1 MKIAFNPSTV
11 AALTSPPNNKDITFD
26 LKGHNIFA
34 RGVKFYGTDTNT
46 WRPVVDNLTS
56 DSTTS
61 SLSAKQGKVLKA
73 LIDGKSNSGHTHDD
87 RYLKLTGGTMASNA
101 LITFA
106 DSGSWGTDKGP
117 QGARGGLYWSGQSD
131 YAKLYAEET
140 AGDNLDLVIQFGDD
154 NSNGLSIRNKSNI
167 QTSYISASGVI
178 TTGIFKGNLD
188 WSYITNKPSSYT
200 PSAHTH
206 AWNSLT
212 HSSTT
217 ANQAILTNG
226 SANGWKLYT
235 LNISAWDNA
244 ANKAHSHSNKSVLD
258 GITSTHVS
266 NWNTAYTFVH
276 TITGTD
282 TDNVI
287 NKWDEIVNFLAGIT
301 EDNKLNTLLNSKL
314 SVYELADKTNVGT
327 IKNNGIYYSTTDA
340 SSSTLTNSPFNNGF
354 TLINMTSFD
363 GGDDLRR
370 SRLAFNAY
378 GEIKVSDDRDQLNT
392 AETWYNVLTSKN
404 SGISGST
411 IKLNGTSITVYSSG
425 TADGRYV
432 KKSGDTM
439 TGALNFAN
447 GTWNLVGDDSYMGDC
462 NVSGHFGIKAA
473 NTTYPGVAFFNKANA
488 HLGSLT
494 AYSGNI
500 KYGAYS
506 LQFLD
511 NGNTSVGAST
521 WTNPFSAYDKNA
533 VKDGQA
539 ICVWGQSSY
548 LSNLAS
554 DFGDMSLWLKRINAK
569 AATLNMVLDGEY
581 YANGTQR
588 LAHVSEIPSSLKN
601 PYALTISLNGT
612 SQGPYDGS
620 AAKSINITPGSIGA
634 ATSGHNHDGRYVYN
648 YGGTQMDGASKNKN
662 ALGMSTTSGI
672 SGDWWHILQAAWNDE
687 YRWNSQIAFPT
698 QNRNGMYYRSGLNDN
713 TKWGAWVKLLD
724 TGNSYVTNGKGVIN
738 GTTITQVENAT
749 NATNSTNARK
759 LVNWYSARPTSLN
772 AQFGDGSL
780 RIFYATSSTTEGKSP
795 NDATVLHL
803 AWDNNSGW
811 DSQLAI
817 NSPSGRVYTRS
828 QDRGTWQPWKT
839 LAFTTDIPSSLKNP
853 YSFNVFGV
861 TYDGS
866 AARTVTTSTFVSQVN
881 EATATVTDGT
891 MLITSYASNSGFAD
905 TNAVNVPYK
914 RKAVHLWEYIKA
926 KTDSL
931 YAIKDHNHDSRYV
944 RAFGTSNDNIDSD
957 WGQSFKTFDPIPSG
971 TPPEK
976 NPNISLLSI
985 GENFNRRKQLAFTY
999 SDDNIYYRR
1008 HTEGGFSNW
1017 RRLAFANEIP
1027 TSLKNP
1033 NAIKFKDI
1041 NGNVVTYDGS
1051 AAKDLT
1057 SGTYIAKLPYG
1068 FASFAS
1074 GATWGNTTGTS
1085 FASWNDSTGGSIDF
1099 RRDNPSSGK
1108 MSIKVDGRVYVNE
1121 GHNPVLS
1128 AESDNRFWGMRTPDG
1143 GNDWIRTPN
1152 NGLIPCVSGGAGG
1165 GHSSLGTNSWYFST
1179 AYIDKVYGSLKG
1191 NADTASS
1198 ASKLTTAR
1206 NIALGTDL
1214 RGSANF
1220 DGSGNI
1226 TINAIINACSVSVGS
1241 TNGLPFKRIAHFE
1254 TGNSWNDNALLLYIS
1269 EGYISGRNGICRV
1282 EFRTSNIS
1290 SSSTS
1295 ITASA
1300 AVKWLVRNGYGL
1312 DSLYAGYYVTT
1323 GKAYIDIYLKTTRGY
1338 QGTVIRVLQDSRGG
1352 INSNVQLINSR
1363 YYSDTDHK
1371 EAYSSVEAAS
1381 TALYNR
1387 AYTRIVSGSDVGTVN
1402 YANSTGSTTKLQTA
1416 RKLWGQSFDGT
1427 KDISG
1432 SLSGTGSI
1440 TPGSAAAFDI
1450 GSNSLDYRY
1459 GYFQWIGSKSN
1470 TNLRL
1475 AANNSDNQIV
1485 LHTNGNVGIGT
1496 NSPSYRLQIIGDQ
1509 YTTGWSRANDGFYCE
1524 GAGVHFTHNGSVG
1537 EIAMTSN
1544 NELTWGSSTPTLYFN
1559 FRPVSRGKTV
1569 TDFVWRAGSSTS
1581 WAKHSLGALDLH
1593 GDVYW
1598 TNGDATMK
1606 IYGVDTCCGKENV
1619 AFQSTFDGKNPLTS
1633 DYVTSYRT
1641 RSAILLQPR
1650 GGNVGINV
1658 SHDPSYA
1665 LTVGGDTYSSGYV
1678 RASSGFI
1685 KGSSSD
1691 AFVLLGGGG
1700 HKAESSLRVAYASSA
1715 GSATSATKVI
1725 VNQHTTNDI
1734 NYPLVWSNQANTS
1747 NVTENQLYKS
1757 WADLYYNPK
1766 NKRLTVGGS
1775 VVSSSFVKSGG
1786 TSQQLLRADGGIAS
1800 FNWSGQSG
1808 QPAWLWGGNDFNSYY
1823 VYNPSNFR
1831 VAYAASAGN
1840 ADTLDGEHASSFVRA
1855 GAIESGDG
1863 DLNAL
1868 DTYSFIKSVN
1878 SKVASHSPKSA
1889 TGWYNIIQAVHR
1901 NGYADGPSY
1910 IGQIALGMTVN
1921 TDDMFFRGK
1930 RTDPWKTVIHS
1941 GNIGSQTVANAY
1953 HLRINSANSW
1963 STWNWSGQ
1971 SGQPSWLWGS
1981 NDGTNMYVWNPS
1993 NFNVNTAQYLRS
2005 LGNKNCQTGRTQ
2017 AYGDVYT
2024 YNTRD
2029 GNTGS
2034 ATTYSSVIGFGRG
2047 TGGTV
2052 EIAGGWLNTNLY
2064 WRSLRD
2070 CCEDWFSWR
2079 TILDESNYASVLNN
2093 TYLPLAGGTMKGN
2106 ARIGHGSGSLYI
2118 GNSGNDGWLYVQ
2130 DMASQAGE
2138 ANWKIYANG
2147 FATFKNLTVNG
2158 PTVVNGSTT
2167 LNSVTTLNGLVTN
2180 NRGILPASYD
2190 VNKNNIAC
2198 YVWGDAMSTGVTA
2211 ITDALDPKYVSVH
2224 YSNDNGASWTNFNSG
2239 DVFNLY
2245 ANNGRRAGAFY
2256 LGHYGSDDE
2265 SLTQVQKNQ
2274 LMVTFEIPNTMYSAL
2289 CWASV
2294 DIGQGV
2300 QTVCTVEIIAKNGT
2314 IKNTFTKNLLGWNA
2328 VNYINFWGNNS
2339 SVVNIGQDTARFV
2352 RFKFKHDT
2360 SNTATRNAQI
2370 IKIRLFSFTKY
2381 NLYEGNFSSH
2391 MAYSGHLYTYDK
2403 GLNATFPNGI
2413 KVAYGPILSRTNKNY
2428 YGADG
2433 NGAVIN
2439 TYSGGYYL
2447 QIGKDNNELILDT
2460 NSNKGNQNPALYI
2473 KDFVSANRLFK
2484 FNSGLA
2490 VPPVHFLSTY
2500 GILDTITIQN
2510 KKYVPYYVGTQGQ
2523 ATGIS
2528 FILADNSTDL
2538 NQVIVIGKG
2547 QDGEVCFIKDAGNGV
2562 FRYYL
2567 QNTSLML
2574 AGGQTVQNSGT
2585 FSTGFDDGKAR
2596 FIIYSEKNNTWYE
2609 FYCG

>member
-73 LIDGKSNSGHTHDD
+73 LIDNKSNSGHTHDD
-87 RYLKLTGGTMASNA
+87 RYLKLTGGTLTGNLTGTSATFSGRFYGNGDDEGIIIKPASNGYAGLTLGAHGGERSVFYFTKGKPFWRYNNGTNNLDIYHPKKAGTIALTSDIPNKGSWNYDDRYLRLSGGTMTSDA

-117 QGARGGLYWSGQSD
+117 QGARGGLKWSGQSD
-131 YAKLYAEET
+131 YVKLYAEET

-178 TTGIFKGNLD
+178 TTSTFKGNLD

-244 ANKAHSHSNKSVLD
+244 ANKAHSHANKSVLD

-314 SVYELADKTNVGT
+314 SIQWLSAKDILTTKTNNALFWVNTVGT
-327 IKNNGIYYSTTDA
+327 A
-340 SSSTLTNSPFNNGF
+340 SSITTGPFTDHPYALLSVTNYSQNDTNGKF
-354 TLINMTSFD
+354 FY
-363 GGDDLRR
+363 R
-370 SRLAFNAY
+370 SRLAFSSA
-378 GEIKVSDDRDQLNT
+378 GDIKVASCHHQGEYKQDD
-392 AETWYNVLTSKN
+392 AWYNVLTSKN

-447 GTWNLVGDDSYMGDC
+447 GTWNLVGDDIYMGDHNIGGQLC
-462 NVSGHFGIKAA
+462 LMGITG
-473 NTTYPGVAFFNKANA
+473 NTGISFHKQGDASIRKSITFN
-488 HLGSLT
+488 GSTL
-494 AYSGNI
+494 YM
-500 KYGAYS
+500 
-506 LQFLD
+506 
-511 NGNTSVGAST
+511 NGNCDYASLANQSNLLAMNTVPNKTTSTSVGSWSPISGRYVFHQRWNDTST
-521 WTNPFSAYDKNA
+521 GS
-533 VKDGQA
+533 DGA
-539 ICVWGQSSY
+539 
-548 LSNLAS
+548 
-554 DFGDMSLWLKRINAK
+554 DFGIYLDGNLTA
-569 AATLNMVLDGEY
+569 NMVLDGY
-581 YANGTQR
+581 YNSLLGFRVIGATGGFLKANGTIDHNTYLTSHQSLSNYYTKGEINTKLNNYLPLSGGTMKGQISSTYSAGTWIGGCTNAIIKAVADGYNSLICAPIKSGNVCISAWTAGDNLNFGYAKKGKTENAFDTR
-588 LAHVSEIPSSLKN
+588 MYWDAPNNNLHAAAFTGHLYGTADNAVNADTTDGVHLEWAGELGVNDYTWLAGWTN
-601 PYALTISLNGT
+601 
-612 SQGPYDGS
+612 DGKKIK
-620 AAKSINITPGSIGA
+620 AVNKTQF

-648 YGGTQMDGASKNKN
+648 YGGTAANGQALNRN
-662 ALGMSTTSGI
+662 ALFMSTTSGI
-672 SGDWWHILQAAWNDE
+672 TGDWWHILQAAWNDE

-738 GTTITQVENAT
+738 GTTITQVDNAT

-803 AWDNNSGW
+803 AWDNNGGW

-931 YAIKDHNHDSRYV
+931 YAIKDHNHDGRYV

-957 WGQSFKTFDPIPSG
+957 WGQSFKTFDSIPSG

-1085 FASWNDSTGGSIDF
+1085 IASWNDSTGGSIDF

-1128 AESDNRFWGMRTPDG
+1128 AESNSGFWGMRTPDG

-1152 NGLIPCVSGGAGG
+1152 NGLIPCVPGGAGG
-1165 GHSSLGTNSWYFST
+1165 GHSSLGTSSWYFST

-1226 TINAIINACSVSVGS
+1226 TINANINACSVSVGS

-1269 EGYISGRNGICRV
+1269 QGYINGSNGICRV
-1282 EFRTSNIS
+1282 EFRTDNIS
-1290 SSSTS
+1290 TS
-1295 ITASA
+1295 NSNPSASA
-1300 AVKWLVRNGYGL
+1300 LVRWLVRNGYGL

-1323 GKAYIDIYLKTTRGY
+1323 GKAYIDIYLKTTSGY

-1352 INSNVQLINSR
+1352 INSNVQLINSH
-1363 YYSDTDHK
+1363 YHSDTNHK
-1371 EAYSSVEAAS
+1371 EAYSSIEAAS

-1387 AYTRIVSGSDVGTVN
+1387 AYTRIVSGSDVGIVSYSNSTGSVHWNNVTNKPSTFTPAAHTHTWASITDKLVRTNEFNIVNAGFNNGLWFNYLPINDASKTATVQGYHFGNGNKRYTNIKAAGFIKNGSNSSYVLLGDGGHKTISSLSVN
-1402 YANSTGSTTKLQTA
+1402 YANS
-1416 RKLWGQSFDGT
+1416 
-1427 KDISG
+1427 
-1432 SLSGTGSI
+1432 
-1440 TPGSAAAFDI
+1440 
-1450 GSNSLDYRY
+1450 
-1459 GYFQWIGSKSN
+1459 
-1470 TNLRL
+1470 
-1475 AANNSDNQIV
+1475 
-1485 LHTNGNVGIGT
+1485 
-1496 NSPSYRLQIIGDQ
+1496 
-1509 YTTGWSRANDGFYCE
+1509 
-1524 GAGVHFTHNGSVG
+1524 AG
-1537 EIAMTSN
+1537 
-1544 NELTWGSSTPTLYFN
+1544 
-1559 FRPVSRGKTV
+1559 
-1569 TDFVWRAGSSTS
+1569 
-1581 WAKHSLGALDLH
+1581 
-1593 GDVYW
+1593 
-1598 TNGDATMK
+1598 
-1606 IYGVDTCCGKENV
+1606 
-1619 AFQSTFDGKNPLTS
+1619 
-1633 DYVTSYRT
+1633 
-1641 RSAILLQPR
+1641 
-1650 GGNVGINV
+1650 
-1658 SHDPSYA
+1658 
-1665 LTVGGDTYSSGYV
+1665 
-1678 RASSGFI
+1678 
-1685 KGSSSD
+1685 
-1691 AFVLLGGGG
+1691 
-1700 HKAESSLRVAYASSA
+1700 
-1715 GSATSATKVI
+1715 SATKVI
-1725 VNQHTTNDI
+1725 VNQHTGNDI

-1747 NVTENQLYKS
+1747 AVTENQLFKS

-1786 TSQQLLRADGGIAS
+1786 TSQQLLRADGGVAT

-1808 QPAWLWGGNDFNSYY
+1808 QPAWLWGGNSQHSYY

-1831 VAYAASAGN
+1831 VAYASSAGN
-1840 ADTLDGEHASSFVRA
+1840 ADTLNGEHANSFVRA
-1855 GAIESGDG
+1855 GHYESS
-1863 DLNAL
+1863 DLNKL
-1868 DTYSFIKSVN
+1868 DTYSFIRSVN
-1878 SKVASHSPKSA
+1878 SNNKDTSPKGNI
-1889 TGWYNIIQAVHR
+1889 GWYNVIQLVHR
-1901 NGYADGPSY
+1901 NGANDGPSY
-1910 IGQIALGMTVN
+1910 IGQIALGMTTN
-1921 TDDMFFRGK
+1921 TNDMFFRGK

-1953 HLRINSANSW
+1953 HLRISSANSW

-2024 YNTRD
+2024 YNTHNS
-2029 GNTGS
+2029 NTGS

-2052 EIAGGWLNTNLY
+2052 EIAGGWCNTNLY

-2130 DMASQAGE
+2130 NMASQAGE

-2190 VNKNNIAC
+2190 VNKNNTAC

-2211 ITDALDPKYVSVH
+2211 ITDALDPKYVNVH
-2224 YSNDNGASWTNFNSG
+2224 YSQDNGSNWLNANLNTFKTFS
-2239 DVFNLY
+2239 LY
-2245 ANNGRRAGAFY
+2245 ANNGNREAVY
-2256 LGHYGSDDE
+2256 LGANRLSDSSGIT
-2265 SLTQVQKNQ
+2265 SLAQVQKNQ
-2274 LMVTFEIPNTMYSAL
+2274 LMVTFEIPNNLYSQI
-2289 CWASV
+2289 CWASIDV
-2294 DIGQGV
+2294 NNGV
-2300 QTVCTVEIIAKNGT
+2300 QTTCTVEIIAKDGT
-2314 IKNTFTKNLLGWNA
+2314 IKNTFTKNLYGWNNL
-2328 VNYINFWGNNS
+2328 NYINFWGNNS
-2339 SVVNIGQDTARFV
+2339 AVVSVGNDNARFV
-2352 RFKFKHDT
+2352 RFKFKHDAG
-2360 SNTATRNAQI
+2360 NTYVRNTLI
-2370 IKIRLFSFTKY
+2370 HKIRLFSYTKHS
-2381 NLYEGNFSSH
+2381 LDGDFRSI
-2391 MAYSGHLYTYDK
+2391 MAYTGHLYKYDEN
-2403 GLNATFPNGI
+2403 LNATFPRNIEISTNATIGGTTQTKALTLQAKDDKYYKQPICLACGYAYDGRSVMGDRTQTVSCNIEAKMTMLDSNGKYRVWFPGI
-2413 KVAYGPILSRTNKNY
+2413 AGSKYNREKMS
-2428 YGADG
+2428 
-2433 NGAVIN
+2433 
-2439 TYSGGYYL
+2439 L
-2447 QIGKDNNELILDT
+2447 QL
-2460 NSNKGNQNPALYI
+2460 
-2473 KDFVSANRLFK
+2473 
-2484 FNSGLA
+2484 
-2490 VPPVHFLSTY
+2490 
-2500 GILDTITIQN
+2500 
-2510 KKYVPYYVGTQGQ
+2510 
-2523 ATGIS
+2523 TGC
-2528 FILADNSTDL
+2528 AH
-2538 NQVIVIGKG
+2538 G
-2547 QDGEVCFIKDAGNGV
+2547 QDERGVVKAAGFITTNGTNLAIDV
-2562 FRYYL
+2562 W
-2567 QNTSLML
+2567 TS
-2574 AGGQTVQNSGT
+2574 
-2585 FSTGFDDGKAR
+2585 DDET
-2596 FIIYSEKNNTWYE
+2596 INPSS
-2609 FYCG
+2609 FYFTIWSWE